1 MIRTLLIS
9 YVTSHT
15 TVLIIFIMLYI
26 TSLVLL
32 YLIPGSLCLLTAL
45 ISSLLLLMNTD
56 LFFYEFVFEISMTY
70 YTMLVPVKQYNDLIF
85 LGISKWLPQWAEL
98 QYVSM
103 LRYCTVTDY
112 IPHTV
117 HFIPVT
123 HLFCNWK
130 FVPNLPYLCLSSLHP
145 LPSLPR
151 IF

>member
-9 YVTSHT
+9 YATSHT

-85 LGISKWLPQWAEL
+85 LDISK
-98 QYVSM
+98 
-103 LRYCTVTDY
+103 
-112 IPHTV
+112 
-117 HFIPVT
+117 
-123 HLFCNWK
+123 
-130 FVPNLPYLCLSSLHP
+130 
-145 LPSLPR
+145 
-151 IF
+151 